1 MIEALIVI
9 DVQNDF
15 CPGGSLAVSCG
26 AEIIDPINA
35 LIDDASLVVLSQ
47 DWHPSDHT
55 SFAQNHDGKTPF
67 MEIEMPYG
75 PQTLW
80 PNHCVQGTAGAEFH
94 KRLNIDRADAIIR
107 KGMNPAIDS
116 YSTFFEND
124 RKTPTGL
131 LGFLRE
137 RDVTSLLLVGLATD
151 FCVAFSALDAAAN
164 GFDVK
169 IRMDACRGIDNAGS
183 MDAALAE
190 LRKTGVQFVNYWGGL
205 P

>member
-1 MIEALIVI
+1 M
-9 DVQNDF
+9 
-15 CPGGSLAVSCG
+15 
-26 AEIIDPINA
+26 
-35 LIDDASLVVLSQ
+35 VLSQ

-75 PQTLW
+75 PQMLW

-94 KRLNIDRADAIIR
+94 KRLSTDRADAIIR

-169 IRMDACRGIDNAGS
+169 IRMDACRGLSNAGS
-183 MDAALAE
+183 MDVAIAE
-190 LRKTGVQFVNYWGGL
+190 LRKTGVQFV
-205 P
+205 

>member
-15 CPGGSLAVSCG
+15 CPGGSLAVSFG
-26 AEIIDPINA
+26 DEIIDPINA

-75 PQTLW
+75 PQMLW
-80 PNHCVQGTAGAEFH
+80 PNHCVQGTTGAEFH
-94 KRLNIDRADAIIR
+94 KRLSTNRADAIIR

-151 FCVAFSALDAAAN
+151 FCVASSALDAVAN

-169 IRMDACRGIDNAGS
+169 IRMDACRGINHAGS

-190 LRKTGVQFVNYWGGL
+190 LRKTGVQFV
-205 P
+205 

>member
-1 MIEALIVI
+1 MYKRQL
-9 DVQNDF
+9 
-15 CPGGSLAVSCG
+15 
-26 AEIIDPINA
+26 
-35 LIDDASLVVLSQ
+35 
-47 DWHPSDHT
+47 DHT
-55 SFAQNHDGKTPF
+55 SFAQNHDNKTPF
-67 MEIEMPYG
+67 MEIKMPYG

-94 KRLNIDRADAIIR
+94 KRLNVDRADAIIR
-107 KGMNPAIDS
+107 KGMNPSIDS

-137 RDVTSLLLVGLATD
+137 RDVKSLLLVGLATD
-151 FCVAFSALDAAAN
+151 FCVAFSALDAVEN

-183 MDAALAE
+183 MDAAISE
-190 LRKTGVQFVNYWGGL
+190 LRRKGVQFV
-205 P
+205 

>member
-15 CPGGSLAVSCG
+15 CPGGSLAVSHG
-26 AEIIDPINA
+26 DEIIDPINA

-47 DWHPSDHT
+47 DWHPLDHT
-55 SFAQNHDGKTPF
+55 SFAQNHHDKTPF

-75 PQTLW
+75 LQTLW

-94 KRLNIDRADAIIR
+94 KRLNVDRADAIIR
-107 KGMNPAIDS
+107 KGMNPSIDS

-151 FCVAFSALDAAAN
+151 FCVAFSALDAVEN

-183 MDAALAE
+183 MEAAIAD
-190 LRKTGVQFVNYWGGL
+190 LRKAGVKFV
-205 P
+205 

>member
-1 MIEALIVI
+1 MTFTPTDYLPY
-9 DVQNDF
+9 DF
-15 CPGGSLAVSCG
+15 ANRRHIGPSPAEMAEMLKVVG
-26 AEIIDPINA
+26 AKDLDA

-94 KRLNIDRADAIIR
+94 KRLNTDRADAIIR

-116 YSTFFEND
+116 YSTFF
-124 RKTPTGL
+124 
-131 LGFLRE
+131 LRYTYIYK
-137 RDVTSLLLVGLATD
+137 DVYIVYSIAYNILY
-151 FCVAFSALDAAAN
+151 CV
-164 GFDVK
+164 
-169 IRMDACRGIDNAGS
+169 
-183 MDAALAE
+183 
-190 LRKTGVQFVNYWGGL
+190 
-205 P
+205 

>member
-1 MIEALIVI
+1 MTEALIVI

-26 AEIIDPINA
+26 DEIIDPINA

-55 SFAQNHDGKTPF
+55 SFAQNHDDKATF

-94 KRLNIDRADAIIR
+94 KRLNADRADAIIR

-137 RDVTSLLLVGLATD
+137 RDVKSLLLVGLATD
-151 FCVAFSALDAAAN
+151 FCVAFSALDAVVN

-190 LRKTGVQFVNYWGGL
+190 LRKTGVQFV
-205 P
+205 

>member
-15 CPGGSLAVSCG
+15 CPDGSLAVSCG

-94 KRLNIDRADAIIR
+94 KRLNTDRADAIIR

-190 LRKTGVQFVNYWGGL
+190 LRKTGVQFV
-205 P
+205 

>member
-15 CPGGSLAVSCG
+15 CPGGSLAVSHG
-26 AEIIDPINA
+26 DEIIDPINA

-47 DWHPSDHT
+47 DWHPLDHT
-55 SFAQNHDGKTPF
+55 SFAKNHDDKTPF

-75 PQTLW
+75 LQTLW

-94 KRLNIDRADAIIR
+94 KRLNVDRADAIIR
-107 KGMNPAIDS
+107 KGMNPSIDS

-137 RDVTSLLLVGLATD
+137 RDVNSLLLVGLATD
-151 FCVAFSALDAAAN
+151 FCVAFSALDAVEN

-183 MDAALAE
+183 MDAAIAE
-190 LRKTGVQFVNYWGGL
+190 LRRKGVQFV
-205 P
+205 

>member
-15 CPGGSLAVSCG
+15 CPGGSLAVSHG
-26 AEIIDPINA
+26 DEIIDPINA

-47 DWHPSDHT
+47 DWHPLDHT
-55 SFAQNHDGKTPF
+55 SFAQNHDDKTPF

-75 PQTLW
+75 LQTLC

-107 KGMNPAIDS
+107 KGMNPSIDS

-151 FCVAFSALDAAAN
+151 FCVAFSALDAVEN
-164 GFDVK
+164 GFEVK

-183 MDAALAE
+183 MDTAIAD
-190 LRKTGVQFVNYWGGL
+190 LRKAGVKLV
-205 P
+205 

>member
-15 CPGGSLAVSCG
+15 CPGGSLAVSFG
-26 AEIIDPINA
+26 DEIIDPINA

-94 KRLNIDRADAIIR
+94 KRLSTDRADAIIR

-169 IRMDACRGIDNAGS
+169 IRMDACRGLSNAGS

-190 LRKTGVQFVNYWGGL
+190 LRKTGVQFV
-205 P
+205 

>member
-1 MIEALIVI
+1 MTEALIVI

-15 CPGGSLAVSCG
+15 CPGGSLAVIG
-26 AEIIDPINA
+26 GDEVIDPINA
-35 LIDDASLVVLSQ
+35 LLDDASIVVLSQ
-47 DWHPSDHT
+47 DWHPVDHT
-55 SFAQNHDGKTPF
+55 SFAKNHPGKTPF
-67 MEIEMPYG
+67 TEIEMPYG

-94 KRLNIDRADAIIR
+94 KRLNTDRADAIIR

-131 LGFLRE
+131 MGFLRE
-137 RDVTSLLLVGLATD
+137 RDVKSLLLVGLATD
-151 FCVAFSALDAAAN
+151 FCVAFSAMDAAAN

-169 IRMDACRGIDNAGS
+169 IKMDACRGIDNAGS
-183 MDAALAE
+183 METALAAL
-190 LRKTGVQFVNYWGGL
+190 RKAGVQL
-205 P
+205 I

>member
-15 CPGGSLAVSCG
+15 CPGGSLAVSHG
-26 AEIIDPINA
+26 NEIIDPINA
-35 LIDDASLVVLSQ
+35 LIDDASIVVLSQ
-47 DWHPSDHT
+47 DWHPLDHT
-55 SFAQNHDGKTPF
+55 SFAQNHDDKMPF

-75 PQTLW
+75 LQTLW

-94 KRLNIDRADAIIR
+94 KRLNVDRADAIIR
-107 KGMNPAIDS
+107 KGMNPSIDS

-151 FCVAFSALDAAAN
+151 FCVAFSALDAVEN

-169 IRMDACRGIDNAGS
+169 VRMDACRGIDNAGS
-183 MDAALAE
+183 MDAAIAD
-190 LRKTGVQFVNYWGGL
+190 LRKAGVKLV
-205 P
+205 

>member
-1 MIEALIVI
+1 MIEALVVI

-26 AEIIDPINA
+26 DEISDPINA

-67 MEIEMPYG
+67 MESEMPYG

-94 KRLNIDRADAIIR
+94 KRLNTDRADAIIR

-190 LRKTGVQFVNYWGGL
+190 LRKTGVQFV
-205 P
+205 